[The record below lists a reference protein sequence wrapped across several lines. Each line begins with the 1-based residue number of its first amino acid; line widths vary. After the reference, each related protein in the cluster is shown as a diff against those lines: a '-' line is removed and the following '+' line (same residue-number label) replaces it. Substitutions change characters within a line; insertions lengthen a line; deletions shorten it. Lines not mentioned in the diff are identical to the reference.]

1 MRLFLTLLLPALL
14 ALGGC
19 QSAYYATL
27 EKVGVHKRD
36 ILVDRVEA
44 ARDSQQEAREQF
56 QSALERYRSVV
67 QVQGGELQARYEAL
81 NREYQA
87 SEAAARDVRKRIE
100 AVEDVAE
107 ALFDEWESELKLYSN
122 ASLRN
127 ASAAE
132 LKRTRAQYKTLVD
145 RMRAAERRIEPVLS
159 VLRDQVLFLK
169 HNLNA
174 RAISAL
180 QGEYRTLQGN
190 VDQLLRDMQR
200 AIDEADSFVRNLQ
213 AGR

>member
-44 ARDSQQEAREQF
+44 ARDSQQEARKQF
-56 QSALERYRSVV
+56 QSALDRYRSVV

-81 NREYQA
+81 NKEYQA

-107 ALFDEWESELKLYSN
+107 ALFGEWESELKLYSN

>member
-1 MRLFLTLLLPALL
+1 MRLFLTLLLPVLL

-44 ARDSQQEAREQF
+44 ARDSQQEARKQF
-56 QSALERYRSVV
+56 QSALDRYRSVV

-81 NREYQA
+81 NKEYQA

>member
-44 ARDSQQEAREQF
+44 ARDSQQEARKQF
-56 QSALERYRSVV
+56 QSALDRYRSVV

-81 NREYQA
+81 NKEYQA

>member
-44 ARDSQQEAREQF
+44 ARDSQQEARQQF
-56 QSALERYRSVV
+56 QSALDRYRSVV

-81 NREYQA
+81 NKEYQA

>member
-1 MRLFLTLLLPALL
+1 MRLFLTLLLPVLL

-81 NREYQA
+81 NKEYQA